1 MQTKRIKIKL
11 GNISDSGNSDYY
23 REYRLAL
30 QEAALLLIKGE
41 IVAFPT
47 ETVYGLGADALNE
60 KACQKIF
67 AVKGRPA
74 DNPLIVHVAE
84 ISEARRLVRD
94 WPETAEICALKFW
107 PGPLT
112 LVLPKAPII
121 PDIIS
126 AGLDTVALRMPSHQ
140 VALDLISAAGCPL
153 AAPSA
158 NISGKPSPTDGAHV
172 WQDLEGK
179 IPLILDAGNTAY
191 GLESTVLDLTGEIP
205 VILRPG
211 GVTRE
216 QLSAELGRVE
226 ADLAGDRDGPG
237 LARPKSPGMKYR
249 HYAPSGEI
257 ILLEGE
263 LEEKADKIAQYLNNR
278 KTGKKVALLCMQETF
293 DILKAKIKQQPD
305 LLYFFGSQKKPGEAA
320 SHLFAGLRLCD
331 QQGIDIILA
340 EGMPSEGIGLAFMN
354 RLHKAAGKR

>member
-1 MQTKRIKIKL
+1 MQTKRIQIKL
-11 GNISDSGNSDYY
+11 GNIADSGNSDYC
-23 REYRLAL
+23 REYQLAL
-30 QEAALLLIKGE
+30 QEAARLLRKGE
-41 IVAFPT
+41 VVAFPT
-47 ETVYGLGADALNE
+47 ETVYGLGADAYNE

-67 AVKGRPA
+67 TVKGRPA

-84 ISEARRLVRD
+84 VAEARRLVRD
-94 WPETAEICALKFW
+94 WPEAAQICALSFW

-112 LVLPKAPII
+112 LVLPKEPLI
-121 PDIIS
+121 PDIVS
-126 AGLDTVALRMPSHQ
+126 AGLDTVALRMPSHP

-158 NISGKPSPTDGAHV
+158 NISGKPSPTEGGHV

-191 GLESTVLDLTGEIP
+191 GLESTVLDLTGAIP

-216 QLSAELGRVE
+216 QLSAQLGRVDV
-226 ADLAGDRDGPG
+226 DLAADREEQESAIP
-237 LARPKSPGMKYR
+237 RSPGMKYR

-257 ILLEGE
+257 ILLEGKP
-263 LEEKADKIAQYLNNR
+263 EEKSDLIGQYINNKR
-278 KTGKKVALLCMQETF
+278 AGKKIALLCMQETY
-293 DILKAKIKQQPD
+293 DTLKAKIKQQPD
-305 LLYFFGSQKKPGEAA
+305 FLYIFGSQKKPGEAA

-331 QQGIDIILA
+331 QQGMDIILA

-354 RLHKAAGKR
+354 RLQKAAGKR